1 MVRTHATPLTTYP
14 KEPMKKGP
22 GGMYL
27 RFVKIF
33 GAIASTYDVLLR
45 MTNDPAKSV
54 KAVLLPSVIAPKPVV
69 RMPVKMVAWIG
80 QLSLS
85 STLEKKV
92 ENGTALSRARA
103 DHVRPT
109 YRIYNV
115 SGIPKGSGGDG
126 GP

>member
-1 MVRTHATPLTTYP
+1 M
-14 KEPMKKGP
+14 
-22 GGMYL
+22 

-54 KAVLLPSVIAPKPVV
+54 KAVLLPSVIAHKPVV
-69 RMPVKMVAWIG
+69 RIPVKTVASIG

-85 STLEKKV
+85 STFEKKW

-103 DHVRPT
+103 HHVRPT

-115 SGIPKGSGGDG
+115 SGILNGSEGDG
-126 GP
+126 VP